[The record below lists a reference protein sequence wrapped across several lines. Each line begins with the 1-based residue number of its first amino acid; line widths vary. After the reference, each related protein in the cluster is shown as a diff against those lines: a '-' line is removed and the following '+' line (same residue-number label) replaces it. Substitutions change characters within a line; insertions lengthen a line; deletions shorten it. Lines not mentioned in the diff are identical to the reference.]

1 VLPVQGF
8 NAATIRAGPWEMH
21 LFVTGDTARSAGT
34 AILKTNNNRTG
45 GLAMNTENDIAAL
58 IELLKMSDERWPQSG
73 RGSGSGA
80 VSPRDLLREDHSLLE
95 MWPEACRRT
104 GAAGREFP
112 SGVIELWKRRLGR
125 AN

>member
-21 LFVTGDTARSAGT
+21 LFVTGDTARSAST

-73 RGSGSGA
+73 RESGSDV

-104 GAAGREFP
+104 GVGGREFP
-112 SGVIELWKRRLGR
+112 AGVIKLWKQSLGR
-125 AN
+125 VN

>member
-1 VLPVQGF
+1 
-8 NAATIRAGPWEMH
+8 
-21 LFVTGDTARSAGT
+21 
-34 AILKTNNNRTG
+34 
-45 GLAMNTENDIAAL
+45 MNTENDIAAL

-73 RGSGSGA
+73 PESGPESGPG
-80 VSPRDLLREDHSLLE
+80 VISQSDLLREDHSLLE

-112 SGVIELWKRRLGR
+112 PAVIELWKRRLGR

>member
-1 VLPVQGF
+1 
-8 NAATIRAGPWEMH
+8 
-21 LFVTGDTARSAGT
+21 
-34 AILKTNNNRTG
+34 
-45 GLAMNTENDIAAL
+45 MNTENDIAAL

-73 RGSGSGA
+73 PEFGSGV

-112 SGVIELWKRRLGR
+112 PAVIELWKRRLGR

>member
-1 VLPVQGF
+1 M
-8 NAATIRAGPWEMH
+8 R
-21 LFVTGDTARSAGT
+21 LFVTGDTARSGGA
-34 AILKTNNNRTG
+34 AILKTNNKTG
-45 GLAMNTENDIAAL
+45 GLAMNIENDIAAL

-73 RGSGSGA
+73 PDAGTGV

-112 SGVIELWKRRLGR
+112 PGVIELWKRRLGR

>member
-1 VLPVQGF
+1 MLPVRGF
-8 NAATIRAGPWEMH
+8 NGATIRAGACEMH
-21 LFVTGDTARSAGT
+21 LFVMGDTAGSAGT
-34 AILKTNNNRTG
+34 AILTSNNNRTG

-73 RGSGSGA
+73 RESGSGV

-112 SGVIELWKRRLGR
+112 PAVIELWKRRLGR

>member
-8 NAATIRAGPWEMH
+8 NADTIRAGPWEMH
-21 LFVTGDTARSAGT
+21 LFVMGDTARSAST

-73 RGSGSGA
+73 PESGSGV